1 MKMSSDAAGISL
13 EETRHVARLS
23 KLDFTDSELKEL
35 NSEMARILETV
46 SAMSVVPLEG
56 LEATLAVGAY
66 ANRYREDE
74 TTRTLPREEA
84 LANAPRSR
92 DGHFEITRILSKM

>member
-1 MKMSSDAAGISL
+1 MSSEPAGISL

-23 KLDFTDSELKEL
+23 KLEFTEAELQEL
-35 NSEMARILETV
+35 NSEMGRILETV
-46 SAMSVVPLEG
+46 SAMASVPVEG

-74 TTRTLPREEA
+74 PAETLPREQA